1 MTADEIK
8 DILEE
13 LHLVKPEVLAPKA
26 RKLFEAI
33 MIIADEKDKYKKII
47 EKANKTI
54 DEMINVGYSSGV
66 SYYCRTGK
74 ESEFGIRAKI
84 IQNILEGE
92 LE

>member
-47 EKANKTI
+47 QKENKTI
-54 DEMINVGYSSGV
+54 Y
-66 SYYCRTGK
+66 
-74 ESEFGIRAKI
+74 
-84 IQNILEGE
+84 
-92 LE
+92 